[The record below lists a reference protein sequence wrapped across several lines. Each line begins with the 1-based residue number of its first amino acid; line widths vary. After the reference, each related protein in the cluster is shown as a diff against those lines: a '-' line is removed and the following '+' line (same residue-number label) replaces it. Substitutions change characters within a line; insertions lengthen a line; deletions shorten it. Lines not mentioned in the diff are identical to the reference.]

1 MAECKKRSTGAN
13 DPSTS
18 LLMTQLASDVM
29 QSLAEQVLTVR
40 KLPIATLVSQELEEI
55 GMAGGEQP
63 NLQKS
68 RETLVTIDRKI
79 KELVAKLQQN

>member
-1 MAECKKRSTGAN
+1 
-13 DPSTS
+13 
-18 LLMTQLASDVM
+18 
-29 QSLAEQVLTVR
+29 
-40 KLPIATLVSQELEEI
+40 
-55 GMAGGEQP
+55 MAGGEQP